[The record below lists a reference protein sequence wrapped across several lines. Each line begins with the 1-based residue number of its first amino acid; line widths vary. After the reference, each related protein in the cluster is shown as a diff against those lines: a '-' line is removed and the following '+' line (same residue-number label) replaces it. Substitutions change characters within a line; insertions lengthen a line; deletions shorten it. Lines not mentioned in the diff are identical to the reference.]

1 LSRSWKKSLNAINDL
16 HLRERRLLA
25 ITCVSV
31 IVIVFLFASWI
42 PLAEAVAKKV
52 KAHEVAQTKIDGS
65 KAAIVALEQ
74 RAKTDVNAPY
84 RQQIERLRDQID
96 DQENT
101 IDGLTSALINPKNM
115 RKVFRGLL
123 QENHLSIVKVKNDDA
138 VTVSI
143 NKEEEENHLLFK
155 HGLSLEMR
163 GQFLN
168 TLKYI
173 QELEKQDWQ
182 LYWDEL
188 EFTTLSYPN
197 GKLEIKVHT
206 LSTSEHVLGL

>member
-1 LSRSWKKSLNAINDL
+1 MSRSWKKSLIAINDL

-115 RKVFRGLL
+115 RRVFRELL

-138 VTVSI
+138 VTI
-143 NKEEEENHLLFK
+143 KIDDEKEENHLLFK